1 MEEQNQSE
9 TTGNQFN
16 TGIVT
21 QKSNFNSKLH
31 KTTFN

>member
-9 TTGNQFN
+9 TGNQFN

-21 QKSNFNSKLH
+21 QDSKLH
-31 KTTFN
+31 ITTFN

>member
-9 TTGNQFN
+9 TGNQFN

-21 QKSNFNSKLH
+21 QKSNFNSKIH